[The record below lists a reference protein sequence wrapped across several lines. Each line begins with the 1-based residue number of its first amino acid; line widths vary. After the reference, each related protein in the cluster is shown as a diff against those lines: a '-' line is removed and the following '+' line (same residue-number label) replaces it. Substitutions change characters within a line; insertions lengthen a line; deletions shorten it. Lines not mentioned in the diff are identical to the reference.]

1 VASAFSGSALTAD
14 DVDDLQSFGWNDRLA
29 AQLELEAAPDHRAFM
44 AMLRRFSERSL
55 PSRGWLRVLE
65 AGAGGGTRTILLAE
79 RGYDVT
85 VLATDELER
94 RFVEHRLERRG
105 LHAEFVD
112 RSVRLPRRSFDAVV
126 AYEWLAITPLL
137 PCLRRRGRFLSGPAF
152 HDSRRRSA
160 RTVPSLDQL
169 ARHEPVLRLLRE
181 LGGGTVVDVGS
192 GSTGLAPW
200 LGAEWSVTA
209 LDRSFDDYSGAVRW
223 GPAGVRRVVGDA
235 RALPFDDE
243 AFDAA
248 VAVDLLEHIAPHERR
263 GVLDELCR
271 VSRRRVVIAC
281 PAGGQALAA
290 DRRLAD
296 FYRGRELTL
305 PGWLEEHLANGF
317 PEPPELAA
325 RLGRHGVVQL
335 IGNENAR
342 THERV
347 MRAQALP
354 VAHQAARVLAWWL
367 TRGGARISGS
377 RLLRGGDRAPTYR
390 TIAVVDLV

>member
-1 VASAFSGSALTAD
+1 MALSGSALTAAEI
-14 DVDDLQSFGWNDRLA
+14 DDLASFGWNDRLA

-85 VLATDELER
+85 VLAADELER
-94 RFVEHRLERRG
+94 RFVAHRLERRG
-105 LHAEFVD
+105 LRADFVD
-112 RSVRLPRRSFDAVV
+112 PSAQLPRRSFDAVV
-126 AYEWLAITPLL
+126 AYEPCANVRLQ
-137 PCLRRRGRFLSGPAF
+137 PCLRARGRLVGGPAF
-152 HDSRRRSA
+152 DECRPRL
-160 RTVPSLDQL
+160 VPSLDQL

-200 LGAEWSVTA
+200 LGSEWSVTA
-209 LDRSFDDYSGAVRW
+209 VDSSFDDYSGAVRS

-235 RALPFDDE
+235 RSLPFADE
-243 AFDAA
+243 TFDAA

-325 RLGRHGVVQL
+325 RLGRHGAVQL

-342 THERV
+342 AHERV

-354 VAHQAARVLAWWL
+354 GAHQAARMLAWWL
-367 TRGGARISGS
+367 TRGGARIRGS

-390 TIAVVDLV
+390 TIAVVDLA